1 MQYKFLKITTSSEET
16 KFEWEIFNTENEDDK
31 LFLNT
36 FLEGGF
42 TLDEDGREELE
53 DELIIFLYEDVCEY
67 DEKIIFM
74 KEREVMDLK
83 LFLRK

>member
-1 MQYKFLKITTSSEET
+1 MQYKFLRITTSSEET

-31 LFLNT
+31 LFLNM
-36 FLEGGF
+36 FLEGDF

-53 DELIIFLYEDVCEY
+53 DELIIFLYEDAWKY
-67 DEKIIFM
+67 DEKTIFLR
-74 KEREVMDLK
+74 EREVTDLK

>member
-1 MQYKFLKITTSSEET
+1 MQYKFLRITTSSEET

-31 LFLNT
+31 LFLNM

-53 DELIIFLYEDVCEY
+53 DELIIFLYEDACEY
-67 DEKIIFM
+67 DEKTIFLR
-74 KEREVMDLK
+74 EREVTDLK